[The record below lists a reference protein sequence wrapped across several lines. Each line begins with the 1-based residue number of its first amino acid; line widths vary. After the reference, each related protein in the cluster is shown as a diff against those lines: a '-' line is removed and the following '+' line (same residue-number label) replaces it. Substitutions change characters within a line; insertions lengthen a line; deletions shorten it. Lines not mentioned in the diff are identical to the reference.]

1 MYYREYFFYLKE
13 RLPAKCY
20 LVLEEC
26 YSENREVIERDYQ
39 LLRNARKNEKV
50 EITHIYLPNKD
61 EKYPMDYEILV
72 REDLIKKVDSKYYL
86 SKFGVYLLHY
96 MYE

>member
-26 YSENREVIERDYQ
+26 YSENKEIIEKNYR
-39 LLRNARKNEKV
+39 LLKEAKKDANVN
-50 EITHIYLPNKD
+50 ITHLYLPNKE
-61 EKYPMDYEILV
+61 EKYSMDYEILV
-72 REDLIKKVDSKYYL
+72 REDLIKKVDNRYYL
-86 SKFGVYLLHY
+86 SKFGIYLLHY